1 MSISAPPPP
10 PLLLTKRVTSFLHAN
25 LSSHIHTAALTTP
38 GGKLLAHASSEP
50 ASVLRRQ
57 CAVAASLWALHSPET
72 SGFQES
78 VEAALPSNPSS
89 SGSGRTG
96 ESSSRAK
103 AVTVQLDSGGVFVIR
118 HLQCGMLFVCVG
130 ASDGAAAAAVAAPRG
145 AQGQAHAYGQ
155 HGAAA
160 NAEGNGTA
168 TISPPLG
175 SPSEAASFMS
185 AGTTGAATV
194 TSHTTTGS
202 MAVGASP
209 AAVLAMRRQVEDLAK
224 WLDDKLGSLL
234 VPEEG
239 IGYAP

>member
-38 GGKLLAHASSEP
+38 AGKLLAHASSEP

-78 VEAALPSNPSS
+78 VEAALPSNSSS

-96 ESSSRAK
+96 ESSRAK

-130 ASDGAAAAAVAAPRG
+130 AGDGAPPPPPSRVP
-145 AQGQAHAYGQ
+145 QSQ
-155 HGAAA
+155 A

-202 MAVGASP
+202 TAVGTSP

-224 WLDDKLGSLL
+224 WLDERLGSLL

-239 IGYAP
+239 IGSAP